1 MGLNKDRGLSSL
13 ISDMDTYY
21 NPLLHIFELLRFN
34 FFENYP
40 LQDEYSYFYAI
51 FWILLVLFI
60 GLFIYYYNRQA
71 LTAVKKE

>member
-1 MGLNKDRGLSSL
+1 M
-13 ISDMDTYY
+13 
-21 NPLLHIFELLRFN
+21 ELLRFN

-71 LTAVKKE
+71 LTAAKKE